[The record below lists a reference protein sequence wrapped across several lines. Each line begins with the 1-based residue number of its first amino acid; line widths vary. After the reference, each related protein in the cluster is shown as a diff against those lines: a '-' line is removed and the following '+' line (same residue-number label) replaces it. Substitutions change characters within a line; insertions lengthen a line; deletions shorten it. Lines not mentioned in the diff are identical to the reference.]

1 MSRKRFWKARETYLL
16 VAISFIL
23 SLIYSGITH
32 AQPPTMNPSHY
43 VTMSERI
50 GRIIVQYQAFDVW
63 IYFFQGLLLFICIG
77 FTIYYM
83 LMFHRRPFLGRIRQ
97 KLSDMTRTLDMQAAI
112 EFEINSL
119 TNKFLFLDLV
129 ITGAPISGLLGTVVG
144 LVQVFS
150 QQTLVEHV
158 TMQTIAGGMYVAM
171 VTTVVGLLVAL
182 VGIVARHLLDARLA
196 EIRDIL
202 SGAR

>member
-1 MSRKRFWKARETYLL
+1 MNSRRFWTARATYLL
-16 VAISFIL
+16 ATLSFVL
-23 SLIYSGITH
+23 SLIYSGATQ
-32 AQPPTMNPSHY
+32 AQPTSMPEY

-50 GRIIVQYQAFDVW
+50 GRIIVQYRAFDVW
-63 IYFFQGLLLFICIG
+63 IYFFQGLLLFVCLG
-77 FTIYYM
+77 FTTYYL
-83 LMFHRRPFLGRIRQ
+83 LMFHRRIFLSRIRQ

-119 TNKFLFLDLV
+119 SNKFLFIDLV
-129 ITGAPISGLLGTVVG
+129 ITGAPIAGLLGTVVG

-196 EIRDIL
+196 EVRDLL
-202 SGAR
+202 SGVR

>member
-1 MSRKRFWKARETYLL
+1 MTYLL
-16 VAISFIL
+16 VAAAFIMSFVYHGL
-23 SLIYSGITH
+23 SY
-32 AQPPTMNPSHY
+32 AQMSRPQGF

-50 GRIIVQYQAFDVW
+50 GRIIVQYRAFDVW
-63 IYFFQGLLLFICIG
+63 IYFFQGLLFFLCLG
-77 FTIYYM
+77 FTIYY
-83 LMFHRRPFLGRIRQ
+83 LLLFHRVSFLSRIRQ
-97 KLSDMTRTLDMQAAI
+97 KLSEMTRKLDMQAAI

-119 TNKFLFLDLV
+119 SNKFLFLDMV
-129 ITGAPISGLLGTVVG
+129 ITGAPVAGLVGTVVG

-158 TMQTIAGGMYVAM
+158 TMQSIAGGMYVAM

-182 VGIVARHLLDARLA
+182 VGIIARHLLDSRLA
-196 EIRDIL
+196 EIRDLL